1 MASAP
6 IELLHRNEI
15 LASDF
20 TGIHAIHIS
29 ETEIGHLAKSSAR
42 IGACPTTERNLGDG
56 IGPAQ
61 EWSAAGVPTCFGSD
75 SNAQIDLLE
84 DAREFE
90 YHLRL
95 KNLERAA
102 LAPDLTAEG
111 LAARLFEC
119 ATEAGAGSLAAPGG
133 SLVEGRA
140 ADFFTVD
147 LSDLSIAG
155 ADQSSLLSHIVFAG
169 EKSAIRDVY
178 VNGQAVIR
186 RRPPSSSG
194 RNRAAVRE
202 SAEKALELLT
212 RCPTRQKT

>member
-1 MASAP
+1 V
-6 IELLHRNEI
+6 LHRNE
-15 LASDF
+15 LLGADF

-29 ETEIGHLAKSSAR
+29 DREIGHLAESKAR
-42 IGACPTTERNLGDG
+42 IAACPTTERNLGDG

-75 SNAQIDLLE
+75 SNAQVDLLE

-102 LAPDLTAEG
+102 LAPDLRAEG
-111 LAARLFEC
+111 LAAWLFEC
-119 ATEAGAGSLAAPGG
+119 ATQAGAHSIAADHTIVCGG
-133 SLVEGRA
+133 TLVEGRP

-169 EKSAIRDVY
+169 EKSAIREVY
-178 VNGQAVIR
+178 VGGRAVIED
-186 RRPPSSSG
+186 G
-194 RNRAAVRE
+194 RHPLQEEIVQRFAKV
-202 SAEKALELLT
+202 
-212 RCPTRQKT
+212 QKKLWNS

>member
-1 MASAP
+1 MHYLDANATQPLRPVAAEAVMAA
-6 IELLHRNEI
+6 
-15 LASDF
+15 LAVV
-20 TGIHAIHIS
+20 GNP
-29 ETEIGHLAKSSAR
+29 SSVH
-42 IGACPTTERNLGDG
+42 GAGR
-56 IGPAQ
+56 A
-61 EWSAAGVPTCFGSD
+61 VRR
-75 SNAQIDLLE
+75 LLE

-119 ATEAGAGSLAAPGG
+119 ATRVGADSIAAPGG
-133 SLVEGRA
+133 DLAIGHA

-169 EKSAIRDVY
+169 EKSAIREVY
-178 VNGQAVIR
+178 IGGRAVFED
-186 RRPPSSSG
+186 G
-194 RNRAAVRE
+194 RHPLQEEIVERFARV
-202 SAEKALELLT
+202 
-212 RCPTRQKT
+212 QKRLWNS